1 MKASDLDDMSVN
13 LSISSGVATIT
24 MQRAEVHNAFDE
36 TLIASLT
43 QTLKVVDQDSA
54 VRVVVLA
61 AAGKSF
67 SAGADLNWMKKMATY
82 TQQQNLADANKLSD
96 LMHTLNSLS
105 KPSIAKVQGSAF
117 GGGVGL
123 IACCDIAVASDVAQ
137 FCLSEVRLG
146 LIPAVISPYVIAAIG
161 ERASR
166 RYFLTAERFDSNEA
180 LRLGLLH
187 QVVTDDELDQVADD
201 LCTKLK
207 QAGPRAI
214 AAAKKLILDLQ
225 HKPLDGALQHDLAT
239 RIADLRASDE
249 GQEGLD
255 AFLNKTKPNWIKN

>member
-1 MKASDLDDMSVN
+1 MSIDVK
-13 LSISSGVATIT
+13 IKSGIATVT
-24 MQRAEVHNAFDE
+24 LQRAEVHNAFDDV
-36 TLIASLT
+36 LIATLTESLK
-43 QTLKVVDQDSA
+43 QLDQDDS

-61 AAGKSF
+61 AIGKSF

-96 LMHTLNSLS
+96 LMCTLNGLS

-137 FCLSEVRLG
+137 FCLSEVKLG

-161 ERASR
+161 QRAAR
-166 RYFLTAERFDSNEA
+166 RYFLTAERFDASEA

-187 QVVTDDELDQVADD
+187 QVVTVNELDQVIGG
-201 LCTKLK
+201 LCIKLK
-207 QAGPRAI
+207 QAGPKAT
-214 AAAKKLILDLQ
+214 AAAKKLVLDL
-225 HKPLDGALQHDLAT
+225 HNKPLDGALQQDLAT
-239 RIADLRASDE
+239 RIADLRVSRE
-249 GQEGLD
+249 GREGLD
-255 AFLNKTKPNWIKN
+255 AFLNKTKPNWIEN